1 MNKNTFTGFKPIS
14 TEKQKTISA
23 GFSIA
28 SAIPV
33 ATSLVSAAD
42 SISNTIIRN
51 KIVNKMDEVSKGE
64 IELGKNGE
72 IRLKWDSL
80 NTSDNLINNKIIF

>member
-1 MNKNTFTGFKPIS
+1 MNKSAFIGFKPVSI
-14 TEKQKTISA
+14 EKQKTISA

-28 SAIPV
+28 SVVPF
-33 ATSLVSAAD
+33 ATSLIDAAD

-80 NTSDNLINNKIIF
+80 NDSNNLINNKIIF

>member
-1 MNKNTFTGFKPIS
+1 MKKNNFIGFKPVSI
-14 TEKQKTISA
+14 EKQKSISA
-23 GFSIA
+23 GFSASGIIA
-28 SAIPV
+28 G
-33 ATSLVSAAD
+33 ATSVVNIAD
-42 SISNTIIRN
+42 NISNTIIKN

-80 NTSDNLINNKIIF
+80 ESNNLISNKIIF

>member
-1 MNKNTFTGFKPIS
+1 MNKNTFTGFKPVSI
-14 TEKQKTISA
+14 EKQKTISA
-23 GFSIA
+23 GFSIVD
-28 SAIPV
+28 IVPV
-33 ATSLVSAAD
+33 ATSLIGAAD
-42 SISNTIIRN
+42 NISNTIIRN

-80 NTSDNLINNKIIF
+80 NTSNNLINNKIIF